1 MDIPHEECEI
11 KIVQGPAIG
20 RRMMSATQ
28 YQDISYEVLGPVAR
42 ICHARAEQRNAEGTR
57 LLDELDDA
65 LEAAKRDES
74 VRVVIVGGQ
83 GEHFSA
89 GHDVKEAIGRLDIVE
104 VRYAYEEERYLGY
117 CLRLWDFPKPTIA
130 QVQGACIAGGF
141 MVANMCDL
149 VVASDDA
156 YFSDPTCITLASAAT
171 EVLVHPWV
179 LGLRTAKEFL
189 YTGRKMFADEAHR
202 IGMVNRVVPRSEL
215 ETTALA
221 LANDIAKAPPFAI
234 KLLKRSLNKTA
245 DIQGFRNA
253 IQGHFD
259 LHELCHTTQE
269 YKSVRAGGL
278 AAIIEKTKRA

>member
-1 MDIPHEECEI
+1 MTGFEATRGWADAQDAADPLRAFRDEFHIPPHH
-11 KIVQGPAIG
+11 G
-20 RRMMSATQ
+20 RDTLYFCGNS
-28 YQDISYEVLGPVAR
+28 LGLQPR
-42 ICHARAEQRNAEGTR
+42 GTR
-57 LLDELDDA
+57 QALLDELDDA
-65 LEAAKRDES
+65 LGVAKRDES

-89 GHDVKEAIGRLDIVE
+89 GHDVKEAMGRPDIVE
-104 VRYAYEEERYLGY
+104 VRYAYEEEKYLGY

-149 VVASDDA
+149 VMAADDA

-189 YTGRKMFADEAHR
+189 YTGRKMLADEAHR

-215 ETTALA
+215 ETATLA
-221 LANDIAKAPPFAI
+221 LANDIAKAPPVAI

-245 DIQGFRNA
+245 DIQGFRNS

-269 YKSVRAGGL
+269 YKAVRAGGL
-278 AAIIEKTKRA
+278 AATIEKTKGA

>member
-1 MDIPHEECEI
+1 
-11 KIVQGPAIG
+11 
-20 RRMMSATQ
+20 MMSSTQ

-42 ICHARAEQRNAEGTR
+42 ICHARPQQGNAEGTR

-65 LEAAKRDES
+65 LEGARRDES

-89 GHDVKEAIGRLDIVE
+89 GHDVKEAMGRPDIVE
-104 VRYAYEEERYLGY
+104 VRYAYEEEKYLGY

-130 QVQGACIAGGF
+130 QVQGACIAAGF

-149 VVASDDA
+149 VVAADDA
-156 YFSDPTCITLASAAT
+156 YFSDPTCMTLASAAT

-179 LGLRTAKEFL
+179 LGLRMAKEFL
-189 YTGRKMFADEAHR
+189 YTGRKMLADEAHR

-215 ETTALA
+215 ETTTLA
-221 LANDIAKAPPFAI
+221 LANDIAKAPPVAI

-269 YKSVRAGGL
+269 YKAVRAGGL
-278 AAIIEKTKRA
+278 AATIEKTKRG